1 MYYLLNIKE
10 VKKMEVYELKLKVFL
25 LKDIAS
31 DKASESIAQLID
43 KSLLNTEEMKTFH
56 KERKFKFY
64 TFNTF
69 YPLET
74 EKLYKGGKLYTVLIR
89 TVDEKLV
96 KYFKAFLVNEYT
108 DKIKALTIETKII
121 PKKHIKKLYSV
132 TPCVI
137 KTNDGYWRGKYSLSE
152 YEERMK
158 INLIK
163 KYKEFYNIELDEKF
177 ELFNHIEFCNR
188 KPISIPIKNV
198 NLLGDKIN
206 LHVADNETAKLL
218 SYFAL
223 GVGFMELNSRGYG
236 YMNYEFL

>member
-1 MYYLLNIKE
+1 
-10 VKKMEVYELKLKVFL
+10 MEIYELKLKVFL
-25 LKDIAS
+25 LKDIVA

-69 YPLET
+69 YPIET
-74 EKLYKGGKLYTVLIR
+74 EKLYKGGKIYSVLIR

-96 KYFKAFLVNEYT
+96 KYFKTFLVNEYT

-132 TPCVI
+132 TPIVI
-137 KTNDGYWRGKYSLSE
+137 KTNDGYWKGKYSLSE

-163 KYKEFYNIELDEKF
+163 KYKEFYNIKLDENF
-177 ELFNHIEFCNR
+177 ELFNHIEFCNK
-188 KPISIPIKNV
+188 KPISIPIKNI
-198 NLLGDKIN
+198 NLLGDK
-206 LHVADNETAKLL
+206 VAVYVAENDTAQML

-223 GVGFMELNSRGYG
+223 GVGQCELNSRGYG
-236 YMNYEFL
+236 FSNYKYL